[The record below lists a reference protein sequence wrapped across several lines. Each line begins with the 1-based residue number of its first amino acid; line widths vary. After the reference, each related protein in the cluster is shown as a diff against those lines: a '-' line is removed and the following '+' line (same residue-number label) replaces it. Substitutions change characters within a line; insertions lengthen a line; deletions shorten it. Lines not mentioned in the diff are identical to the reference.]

1 MLRLFI
7 DNLTQRPPPAPTPVL
22 DDDISTTNDTRKI
35 VDINFSVKQFRCK
48 QKGTHTSFVCKTL
61 LTARRYLVQV
71 CLMMRA
77 CTDLVAC
84 RVKATIQARKL

>member
-7 DNLTQRPPPAPTPVL
+7 DNLTQPPPPAPTPVL

-48 QKGTHTSFVCKTL
+48 QKGTYITL

-84 RVKATIQARKL
+84 RVKTTVQARKL